1 MINKAKELDNGSFYP
16 WYFEGILYEKQ
27 GDFQAAIRAF
37 DNAKSKISMKH
48 QSVMLNTRRQVIAQL
63 TEDAVL
69 QEKLLK
75 ENIAQAPNNAHL
87 YGNYGQFLMCQ
98 GRFREAVVQWEKA
111 LSIAS
116 YPRAVEQLAKAKL
129 FVAQNKK
136 EGDCACGSVKC
147 H

>member
-1 MINKAKELDNGSFYP
+1 KNQ
-16 WYFEGILYEKQ
+16 YEASV
-27 GDFQAAIRAF
+27 GYVEYSQASNCTIDRGRCF
-37 DNAKSKISMKH
+37 
-48 QSVMLNTRRQVIAQL
+48 
-63 TEDAVL
+63 